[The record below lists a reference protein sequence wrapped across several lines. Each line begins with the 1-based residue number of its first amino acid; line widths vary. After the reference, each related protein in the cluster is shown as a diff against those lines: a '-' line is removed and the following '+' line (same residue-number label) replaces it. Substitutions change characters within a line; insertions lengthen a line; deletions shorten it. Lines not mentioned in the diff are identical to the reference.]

1 MKNAFAIVLFL
12 TSPFF
17 LFAQHKSN
25 DVTLICQTIEHYF
38 DGYVKGDLNKL
49 TKAFD
54 LENGMMKSVSTD
66 KNNVQHA
73 ENIFFKTLIPK
84 WASREKRTQEEL
96 KNCSLDIL
104 NIDVVD
110 SNIGSAKIDM
120 RIGDVTYTDIL
131 SLQKLNSEWKITS
144 KIFVKK
150 NRSN

>member
-1 MKNAFAIVLFL
+1 
-12 TSPFF
+12 
-17 LFAQHKSN
+17 
-25 DVTLICQTIEHYF
+25 
-38 DGYVKGDLNKL
+38 
-49 TKAFD
+49 
-54 LENGMMKSVSTD
+54 MMKSVSTD

-84 WASREKRTQEEL
+84 WVSREKRTQEEL